1 MFICIVGMIE
11 KNSIQGC
18 LDYFN
23 TLSVHLKQESDKF
36 ESSHQLTQASS
47 KRKIRKRRIR
57 TQHSAVPEIHKLKP
71 TRHLSLIDKQTRQPV
86 KSPLITPSTPV
97 RSKSFS
103 QGENAAPVAE
113 MFQYHIHAVSLEIV
127 RYDSSLNGWY
137 GICFCSWQIS
147 RVSLAHHIL
156 LHVNAGNLTFAI
168 SIQVI
173 QDFNCI

>member
-36 ESSHQLTQASS
+36 ESSHQLTQASG

-103 QGENAAPVAE
+103 QGRMQPQQLKCSSTISSQFGDREIRQFIKWVVWYLFLFMAD
-113 MFQYHIHAVSLEIV
+113 FQ
-127 RYDSSLNGWY
+127 
-137 GICFCSWQIS
+137 GIACPQYI
-147 RVSLAHHIL
+147 I
-156 LHVNAGNLTFAI
+156 TFK
-168 SIQVI
+168 
-173 QDFNCI
+173 CW